1 MSTIK
6 ITDDNRETTTSL
18 LNSYSLEPLEE
29 GLILELNL
37 PNSFIK
43 YLIHSDIREHN
54 IRNIEQFIINYFD
67 DVITN
72 NKTAYIEEYLQ
83 RDYINIGQEETCRQ
97 FTAQKR

>member
-43 YLIHSDIREHN
+43 YLFQPPIVIS
-54 IRNIEQFIINYFD
+54 IIAKLSFL
-67 DVITN
+67 IC
-72 NKTAYIEEYLQ
+72 ILG
-83 RDYINIGQEETCRQ
+83 I
-97 FTAQKR
+97 